1 MENELYRE
9 YKLKKHAN
17 YFVLPSYTFDK
28 ACNNAYA
35 DMARHV
41 LHIVEKPLGEKS
53 VRETAKEEA
62 KNFLKVQL
70 RVVRFKSQNDFDK
83 WHTGTCRELIK
94 IYKKNECFDE
104 NEQPS
109 FTYGHAQK
117 WLNMLFK
124 YLYVYEYDDEFKDF
138 FKDKTE
144 LIKLLHVPIDT
155 KILEE
160 AHKAFGLEKPNCGWS
175 QMDENTYMDFQ
186 QKLKDKI
193 MANSNPPYGEE
204 DGRIPFYW
212 ELMVWSKPKN

>member
-83 WHTGTCRELIK
+83 WHTETCNELITN
-94 IYKKNECFDE
+94 YKGCVDDKGR
-104 NEQPS
+104 PS

>member
-17 YFVLPSYTFDK
+17 YFVLPTYTFDK

-83 WHTGTCRELIK
+83 WHTETCNELITN
-94 IYKKNECFDE
+94 YKGCVDDKGR
-104 NEQPS
+104 PS

-117 WLNMLFK
+117 RLNMLFK
-124 YLYVYEYDDEFKDF
+124 YLYVYEYSDEFKDF
-138 FKDKTE
+138 FRDKPE
-144 LIKLLHVPIDT
+144 LIKFLHVPIDKT
-155 KILEE
+155 IFKE
-160 AHKAFGLEKPNCGWS
+160 AYKNFGLKKPNGTWS
-175 QMDENTYMDFQ
+175 QMDGNTY
-186 QKLKDKI
+186 KDYQRELRNKI
-193 MANSNPPYGEE
+193 TANANPPYGED

-212 ELMVWSKPKN
+212 ELMVWHKL

>member
-17 YFVLPSYTFDK
+17 YFVLPTYTFDK

-83 WHTGTCRELIK
+83 WHTETCNELITN
-94 IYKKNECFDE
+94 YKGCVDDKGR
-104 NEQPS
+104 PS

-117 WLNMLFK
+117 WPNMLFK
-124 YLYVYEYDDEFKDF
+124 YLYVYEYSDEFKDF
-138 FKDKTE
+138 FRDKPE
-144 LIKLLHVPIDT
+144 LIKFLHVPIDKT
-155 KILEE
+155 IFKEAYKIL
-160 AHKAFGLEKPNCGWS
+160 A
-175 QMDENTYMDFQ
+175 
-186 QKLKDKI
+186 
-193 MANSNPPYGEE
+193 
-204 DGRIPFYW
+204 
-212 ELMVWSKPKN
+212 